1 MLVSKGLRN
10 QRIDSNEA
18 AFCPVLVLTTDKRG
32 LAVGIIRV
40 SSPLWKT
47 QLEQFNVTVQ
57 YFEKIITGQTV
68 IRKFSPASQ
77 VLTFSH
83 TVGYVT
89 YLHELLL
96 LPTNEHKRHFCQPY
110 DKRKITS
117 SLIQFRDF
125 SEQVLLAAR
134 CWCCS
139 GIFISVSSFPLVL
152 SLPCL
157 AKYVLPRLFEQ

>member
-1 MLVSKGLRN
+1 MLVIKGLRSK
-10 QRIDSNEA
+10 RIDSNEA

-32 LAVGIIRV
+32 LVGIIRV

-83 TVGYVT
+83 TVGAGSVTIQDVT
-89 YLHELLL
+89 YLCS
-96 LPTNEHKRHFCQPY
+96 LPSRTNFFYFLQ
-110 DKRKITS
+110 TS
-117 SLIQFRDF
+117 TKDT
-125 SEQVLLAAR
+125 
-134 CWCCS
+134 
-139 GIFISVSSFPLVL
+139 SVSPTIKEK
-152 SLPCL
+152 LP
-157 AKYVLPRLFEQ
+157 VV